1 MVIRNNDGGFSD
13 ILDVG
18 CMAADEAKG
27 NRNESEEVTL
37 VAQVKFVTPRKLVQY
52 CTVQAST
59 GNSICRGDG
68 MHRDN

>member
-1 MVIRNNDGGFSD
+1 
-13 ILDVG
+13 
-18 CMAADEAKG
+18 MAADEAKG